1 MTWEEMKRTAE
12 TKNDILEGMSERD
25 LYQCDLAARLSVEI
39 SKKRMYGNKT
49 REDLAVILGVPRDMV
64 SNLEFGEVTPEIKV
78 LETLLVI
85 LLSTN

>member
-1 MTWEEMKRTAE
+1 MTWEEMKRTAD

-49 REDLAVILGVPRDMV
+49 LEDLAVILGVPRDMV
-64 SNLEFGEVTPEIKV
+64 SDLEFGEVIPKINVIKKH
-78 LETLLVI
+78 LAKLDRL
-85 LLSTN
+85 